1 MRLFFLHCLTA
12 ATFLLSGTSIAFGAA
27 VTVTASGNGIFIIN
41 GSQLDGVGGIDLYV
55 VYDNAS
61 LASPT
66 VSQGSLISGGGM
78 LLANPNFAP
87 NTIKIAIVRHPVF
100 SGSGQLAVISFATH
114 TGTGAVKVTTNSMI
128 SGTGAPISGV
138 VSSSANDF
146 QTSASDATTAAAS
159 GSTVGTTSN
168 TVGTASGSTVNTTSS
183 TVGTTSG
190 STPAYLGTV
199 SMPGDDQKSGST
211 KPVEPVGV
219 PVTPTEPA
227 PVVEQPDAKTEA
239 VVPEVK
245 TDAAAKPQEIKISS
259 YTSVLE
265 RFQSYQGEKSPAI
278 MVALFKKPVATSI
291 RQEPAI
297 AISDGKINVRIIAEA
312 PANESTSPNFA
323 LTGAKMISLKKD
335 DKSGSWILEALP
347 QAKSLKATVT
357 ILAGGSVI
365 DFPFTLV
372 PPVSGVFL
380 EETEFAAF
388 LKDSNTK
395 SPKFD
400 LNSDGRHDYLDD
412 YIYTA
417 HYLIKKSAG
426 NKTEK

>member
-12 ATFLLSGTSIAFGAA
+12 ATFLLLSTSIAFGAA
-27 VTVTASGNGIFIIN
+27 VTITSAGNGVFIIN
-41 GSQLDGVGGIDLYV
+41 GSQLDGVGGIDLNV
-55 VYDNAS
+55 VYDSPS
-61 LASPT
+61 LGSPT
-66 VSQGSLISGGGM
+66 ISQGSFISGGGM
-78 LLANPNFAP
+78 FLANPNFAP
-87 NTIKIAIVRHPVF
+87 NTIKIAIVRQPVF

-128 SGTGAPISGV
+128 SGTGAPISVAG
-138 VSSSANDF
+138 SSSANDF
-146 QTSASDATTAAAS
+146 QTTLSDPATTTTSES
-159 GSTVGTTSN
+159 GSTVSTTS
-168 TVGTASGSTVNTTSS
+168 GGSTVNTTSS
-183 TVGTTSG
+183 TVGTTSS

>member
-87 NTIKIAIVRHPVF
+87 NTIKIAIVRQPVF

-128 SGTGAPISGV
+128 SGTGAPISV
-138 VSSSANDF
+138 VGSSSANDF
-146 QTSASDATTAAAS
+146 QTTLSDAATTTTSES
-159 GSTVGTTSN
+159 GSAVSTT
-168 TVGTASGSTVNTTSS
+168 SGSTVNTTSS
-183 TVGTTSG
+183 TVGTTSS

-199 SMPGDDQKSGST
+199 SMPGDDPKSGSAM
-211 KPVEPVGV
+211 PAEPGGV
-219 PVTPTEPA
+219 PVTPAEPIPTPA
-227 PVVEQPDAKTEA
+227 VEQPDAKTEA

-245 TDAAAKPQEIKISS
+245 PAAAAKPQEIKISS

-278 MVALFKKPVATSI
+278 MMALFKKPVATSI
-291 RQEPAI
+291 RQDPTV

-312 PANESTSPNFA
+312 PASEGTSPNFA

-347 QAKSLKATVT
+347 QAKSVKATVT
-357 ILAGGSVI
+357 ILAGDSVI

-372 PPVSGVFL
+372 PPITGVFL
-380 EETEFAAF
+380 EEAEFAAF

-400 LNSDGRHDYLDD
+400 LNNDGRHDYLDD

-417 HYLIKKSAG
+417 HYLIKKSTG
-426 NKTEK
+426 NKTQK

>member
-128 SGTGAPISGV
+128 SGTGAPISVAG
-138 VSSSANDF
+138 SSSANDF
-146 QTSASDATTAAAS
+146 QTTLSDPATTTTSES
-159 GSTVGTTSN
+159 GSTVSTTS
-168 TVGTASGSTVNTTSS
+168 GGSTVNTTSS
-183 TVGTTSG
+183 TVGTTSS